1 MPSSL
6 AVTMQIDVLGS
17 LTPASPQAGAIVDN
31 MQTTTRWTNGTG
43 SGQADR
49 QYHRT
54 RTLAAAAS
62 HNYDTLAAG
71 SLTDSLGQSIDLDE
85 LKGVKI
91 KCTSGS
97 IKVVGGAGTPAGFLT
112 AAAEGFQL
120 AAGHEVGFNFGAA
133 GLGVTTNSKFDIT
146 DTAGGSG
153 SAYEITFFGAQ

>member
-6 AVTMQIDVLGS
+6 SVSMQIAVLGT
-17 LTPASPQAGAIVDN
+17 LTPVLPQTGGINAN

-49 QYHRT
+49 QYHKE
-54 RTLAAAAS
+54 RTLAASAT

-71 SLTDSLGQSIDLDE
+71 ALKDVLDQAIDLDE

-91 KCTSGS
+91 KCTAGA
-97 IKVVGGAGTPAGFLT
+97 IKVVGGAGAPAGFLT
-112 AAAEGFQL
+112 AAAEGFKL
-120 AAGHEVGFNFGAA
+120 AAGHEVGFNFGAT
-133 GLGVTTNSKFDIT
+133 GLSVATNSKFDIT

-153 SAYEITFFGAQ
+153 STYEITFFGAQ